1 MNIYNILFI
10 ISPKLETTQ
19 TSFSLLLFI
28 LSVMSNFL
36 GPHGLQQV
44 SLSFTI
50 PRTCSQSC
58 LLSWLLLLLLELCC
72 FSCVWLCA
80 TLWMSAHQASLSL
93 GFSRQEHWSGLPSPS
108 PMYESE
114 KWKWSCSIVSD
125 SQWPHGLQPTRFLC
139 PGIFQA
145 RVLEW
150 GVFAFSNW
158 VGNAIQLSCLL
169 LSPSTPS
176 FYLSQHHF

>member
-19 TSFSLLLFI
+19 TSFSLLFI
-28 LSVMSNFL
+28 LSVISNFL

-50 PRTCSQSC
+50 PRTCSNSC
-58 LLSWLLLLLLELCC
+58 LLSWMLLLLLELSC
-72 FSCVWLCA
+72 FSRVQFCA
-80 TLWMSAHQASLSL
+80 TPWMAAHQAPLSL
-93 GFSRQEHWSGLPSPS
+93 GFSRQKHWSGLPFPS
-108 PMYESE
+108 PMHESE
-114 KWKWSCSIVSD
+114 KWKWSRSVVSD
-125 SQWPHGLQPTRFLC
+125 SQQPHGLQPTRLLR

-169 LSPSTPS
+169 LSPSTPA